1 MYLKKISLLNFKNI
15 AQEELALCPGI
26 NCLVGDNGAGKTN
39 VIDAVYYL
47 SMCKSSLTMTDGQSV
62 RHGADFFLAEGQYL
76 TDAGKTESV
85 VCSFSRKGGKVLKR
99 NGKEYERLSDHVG
112 LIPAV
117 IVSPADSALIS
128 DAADERRRYLNGFIS
143 QLDRT
148 YLAAV
153 MRYNGVLAERNRLL
167 KNMPD
172 ETMLR
177 IYDLQLV
184 EQGNRIHALRREF
197 TQRLQPVVADY
208 YRTLSGDREQVEL
221 HYKSELNDRP
231 FDELLLAARQ
241 KDLANEFTTAG
252 IHRDDLVLKIGGYPL
267 RKYGS
272 QGQQKSFLIALK
284 LAQYTI
290 VAREKG
296 EKPILLLDD
305 LFDKLDAGR
314 VEQLI
319 RLVSEDSFGQIL
331 ITDCNPTRLRTI
343 LDKAGGEYALFTVG
357 NGAVTQGNATATA
370 AAADPD
376 KGSAGSRPGNAVTDG
391 AAEPMEE
398 KTPGQTGTAAADRT
412 EGQAGNRRRENP
424 AAAFGTSPGT
434 GACRRTGSRTR
445 RQRGTPRGC
454 SIGRRTAMRR
464 TKTMLMGDLLEEFFK
479 RPYVAA
485 KVAEGTLRDTWREI
499 VGDRAAEVTPE
510 LKIENHILYARIQSS
525 VLRSGFST
533 SARRSRRRSTAARAC
548 GWSMP

>member
-1 MYLKKISLLNFKNI
+1 MYLKKLSLINFKNI
-15 AQEELALCPGI
+15 REENLEFRPGI
-26 NCLVGDNGAGKTN
+26 NCFVGDNGAGKTN
-39 VIDAVYYL
+39 VIDAVYFL
-47 SMCKSSLTMTDGQSV
+47 SMCKSSLAMTDGQNM
-62 RHGADFFLAEGQYL
+62 RHGSDFFLLDGQYL
-76 TDAGKTESV
+76 TDEGRSESV
-85 VCSFSRKGGKVLKR
+85 VCAFARKGGKTLKR

-112 LIPAV
+112 LIPVV
-117 IVSPADSALIS
+117 IVSPADTMLIS

-143 QLDRT
+143 QLDRA
-148 YLAAV
+148 YLQALV
-153 MRYNGVLAERNRLL
+153 RYNAVLGERNRLL
-167 KNMPD
+167 KISRD
-172 ETMLR
+172 EQMLC
-177 IYDLQLV
+177 IYDRQLV
-184 EQGNRIHALRREF
+184 EQGGIIHRKRSEIAALLE
-197 TQRLQPVVADY
+197 PEVARY
-208 YRTLSGDREQVEL
+208 YRHLSSDREQVTLE
-221 HYKSELNDRP
+221 YRSELNDTP
-231 FDELLLAARQ
+231 FEELLLKSRE
-241 KDLANEFTTAG
+241 KDFVNGFTTAG

-412 EGQAGNRRRENP
+412 EGQAGESPAGEPARRPSEPVPAPEPAEEP
-424 AAAFGTSPGT
+424 AAEPDGNGARPGDAASE
-434 GACRRTGSRTR
+434 G
-445 RQRGTPRGC
+445 
-454 SIGRRTAMRR
+454 GR
-464 TKTMLMGDLLEEFFK
+464 
-479 RPYVAA
+479 P
-485 KVAEGTLRDTWREI
+485 
-499 VGDRAAEVTPE
+499 
-510 LKIENHILYARIQSS
+510 
-525 VLRSGFST
+525 
-533 SARRSRRRSTAARAC
+533 
-548 GWSMP
+548 

>member
-1 MYLKKISLLNFKNI
+1 MSLK
-15 AQEELALCPGI
+15 
-26 NCLVGDNGAGKTN
+26 DT
-39 VIDAVYYL
+39 
-47 SMCKSSLTMTDGQSV
+47 T
-62 RHGADFFLAEGQYL
+62 
-76 TDAGKTESV
+76 
-85 VCSFSRKGGKVLKR
+85 
-99 NGKEYERLSDHVG
+99 
-112 LIPAV
+112 
-117 IVSPADSALIS
+117 
-128 DAADERRRYLNGFIS
+128 
-143 QLDRT
+143 
-148 YLAAV
+148 
-153 MRYNGVLAERNRLL
+153 
-167 KNMPD
+167 
-172 ETMLR
+172 
-177 IYDLQLV
+177 
-184 EQGNRIHALRREF
+184 QGNRIHALRREF

-319 RLVSEDSFGQIL
+319 RLVSEDSFGQIM

-376 KGSAGSRPGNAVTDG
+376 KGSAGNQPGNAATDK
-391 AAEPMEE
+391 AAEPEE
-398 KTPGQTGTAAADRT
+398 DKTQGQTGSAAAERT
-412 EGQAGNRRRENP
+412 EGQTGELPAGEPARRPSEPVPAPEPAEEP
-424 AAAFGTSPGT
+424 AAEPDGNGARPGDAASE
-434 GACRRTGSRTR
+434 G
-445 RQRGTPRGC
+445 
-454 SIGRRTAMRR
+454 GR
-464 TKTMLMGDLLEEFFK
+464 
-479 RPYVAA
+479 P
-485 KVAEGTLRDTWREI
+485 
-499 VGDRAAEVTPE
+499 
-510 LKIENHILYARIQSS
+510 
-525 VLRSGFST
+525 
-533 SARRSRRRSTAARAC
+533 
-548 GWSMP
+548 